1 MRTKIYFHFLLF
13 AYASLFLLG
22 ISDNLRGPIYSD
34 ILKTFS
40 VDPVQGSM
48 FFSVTS
54 ICAFAGGFVTA
65 KLIRRFSHYAVLQAS
80 IFLCSASLLLM
91 SFANSFYF
99 LMFGTALLGVSYGWM
114 GVVQN
119 ILVARFAPHQRKQQ
133 WLTGL
138 HTVYAGSALLAPS
151 LIAYLF
157 ERVQASGGP
166 SVWRTGL
173 QAGASFGFVIFAS
186 AWWVF
191 HTRRDQLV
199 LKHITENN
207 HETAGVEIVAG
218 NGSGFSLRL
227 LFAVG
232 LSLYV
237 VGEIIVA
244 SRLASFAEQVW
255 QTTAATASLWT
266 TGFFLGMFVSRFY
279 FSVRP
284 TKTALHKFVLLCL
297 VLSFISVLVGICV
310 HPVALIVSG
319 LLMGPFY
326 PTMMVWAEQNFHDQ
340 LEDAMGLG
348 IAFSSF
354 LLVFSQTAYGYLT
367 KSYGQTAGY
376 WLAPMSLLVSMIVLL
391 ILFKR
396 LSVSI
401 SKK

>member
-1 MRTKIYFHFLLF
+1 MRTLLYFHFLLF

-40 VDPVQGSM
+40 VDPVKGSM
-48 FFSVTS
+48 FFSITS

-65 KLIRRFSHYAVLQAS
+65 KLIRRFSHYAVLQTS
-80 IFLCSASLLLM
+80 IFLCASSLLLM
-91 SFANSFYF
+91 SFAQSFYF
-99 LMFGTALLGVSYGWM
+99 LMFATALLGVSYGWM

-119 ILVARFAPHQRKQQ
+119 ILVARFAPHQHKQQ
-133 WLTGL
+133 WMTGL

-157 ERVQASGGP
+157 ERVQANGGP

-173 QAGASFGFVIFAS
+173 QAGAGFGFLIFIVAM
-186 AWWVF
+186 WVF

-199 LKHITENN
+199 LRHISEGKHK
-207 HETAGVEIVAG
+207 TATTSSAG
-218 NGSGFSLRL
+218 GFLRF

-255 QTTAATASLWT
+255 QTTSATASLWT
-266 TGFFLGMFVSRFY
+266 TGFFVGMFVSRFY

-284 TKTALHKFVLLCL
+284 TRASLHKFVLLCL
-297 VLSFISVLVGICV
+297 VLSFISVLIGICV
-310 HPVALIVSG
+310 HPLGLIVSG

-326 PTMMVWAEQNFHDQ
+326 PTMMVWAEQNFHAQ
-340 LEDAMGLG
+340 LEEAMGLG

-354 LLVFSQTAYGYLT
+354 FLVFSQTAYGYLT
-367 KSYGQTAGY
+367 RAYGQTMGY
-376 WLAPMSLLVSMIVLL
+376 WLAPLSLLASVIVLL
-391 ILFKR
+391 VLFKK
-396 LSVSI
+396 LFHKQVQ
-401 SKK
+401 